1 MALLVPCASLEVG
14 EAGEAARERAR
25 VLFRRSHARRSGG
38 AAMIRVGTAGWTY
51 DDWNGVVYPR
61 PRPRGFD
68 PLAMMGALFDTIEIN
83 ATFYRTPAPAAAAGW
98 VARTATNPRF
108 RFTAKLPQVFTH
120 DPTTDPGEDER
131 LFREAMAPIQEEGRL
146 GAVLAQFPQSFH
158 EGPEE
163 AAYLDKLLA
172 RFSDLP
178 LVVEFRH
185 AGWARPETLELLDR
199 HSAGFC
205 NIDQPRLGST
215 LPPTGFV
222 TGRVGY
228 VRLHGRNA
236 SAWFAHDASLPPP
249 APIEPGAPHARVVR
263 AKGVARAEGTAQRN
277 RRYDYL
283 YSDRELAPWV
293 ASIRKIA
300 EEGADT
306 YVITNNH
313 FRGKAAVNALQ
324 IRAALEGGLVAVPD
338 PLRAAYPELA
348 TIAKPPKDRLPF

>member
-1 MALLVPCASLEVG
+1 VTA
-14 EAGEAARERAR
+14 RAR
-25 VLFRRSHARRSGG
+25 RRESPAT
-38 AAMIRVGTAGWTY
+38 IRVGTAGWSY

-68 PLAMMGALFDTIEIN
+68 PLVMMSSLFDTIEIN
-83 ATFYRTPAPAAAAGW
+83 ATFYRTPAPSAAEGW
-98 VARTATNPRF
+98 VARTAANPRF
-108 RFTAKLPQVFTH
+108 RFTVKLPQVFTH
-120 DPTTDPGEDER
+120 DATEDPDADER
-131 LFREAMAPIQEEGRL
+131 LFREAIAPIADAGRL

-158 EGPEE
+158 EGPDE
-163 AAYLDKLLA
+163 AAYLEKLLA
-172 RFSDLP
+172 RFAGLP

-199 HSAGFC
+199 HGAGFC

-215 LPPTGFV
+215 LPPTAFM
-222 TGRVGY
+222 TGRVAY

-236 SAWFAHDASLPPP
+236 SAWFAGEPSLPTPESSSLR
-249 APIEPGAPHARVVR
+249 EPGAPHVRVRGARDSDR
-263 AKGVARAEGTAQRN
+263 DEGTARRN

-283 YSDRELAPWV
+283 YSERELAPWV
-293 ASIRKIA
+293 ASIRTIAEEGA

-324 IRAALEGGLVAVPD
+324 IRAALEGGLVEVPD
-338 PLRAAYPELA
+338 PLRAAYPALA
-348 TIAKPPKDRLPF
+348 SIAKPPKDRLPF